1 MAADPEDLQIVCRV
15 YNVGPVPESET
26 ALEKEIVLDVTKIA
40 NHPKYQPGG
49 EKDTGNRTRGP
60 YTGFDLSVYH
70 VNDANL
76 RLEEG
81 VLWPA
86 CLPRME
92 GSDSEEESGKDFFAG
107 WKDQEPLHK
116 LNPDV
121 RVDSITN
128 NDYFPRMVQ
137 VENVTCEDPG
147 WMESNTFYPAR
158 TLCYKDP
165 SEASCFQH
173 GNSGSSVM
181 TYFKGNGGD
190 ESYAF
195 TGPLSMHKGCDKAS
209 F

>member
-1 MAADPEDLQIVCRV
+1 MHYAEADPEDLQIVCRV

-26 ALEKEIVLDVTKIA
+26 DEKEIVLTVTQIA
-40 NHPKYQPGG
+40 NHPEYQPGG
-49 EKDTGNRTRGP
+49 EENTGNGTRGP
-60 YTGFDLSVYH
+60 YTGNDISVYH
-70 VNDANL
+70 VNDDAL

-81 VLWPA
+81 KLWPA
-86 CLPRME
+86 CLPRLE
-92 GSDSEEESGKDFFAG
+92 DTEDSNKNFFAG

-116 LNPDV
+116 LDSDV
-121 RVDSITN
+121 KVDSITN
-128 NDYFPRMVQ
+128 NDYFPRMVHM
-137 VENVTCEDPG
+137 ESVTCADPS
-147 WMESNTFYPAR
+147 WMNSSTFYPAR

-181 TYFKGNGGD
+181 TYFKANGRD
-190 ESYAF
+190 DSYAF

>member
-1 MAADPEDLQIVCRV
+1 
-15 YNVGPVPESET
+15 
-26 ALEKEIVLDVTKIA
+26 
-40 NHPKYQPGG
+40 
-49 EKDTGNRTRGP
+49 
-60 YTGFDLSVYH
+60 
-70 VNDANL
+70 
-76 RLEEG
+76 
-81 VLWPA
+81 
-86 CLPRME
+86 ME

-116 LNPDV
+116 LNSDV
-121 RVDSITN
+121 KVDSITN

-137 VENVTCEDPG
+137 VEHVKCEDPK
-147 WMESNTFYPAR
+147 WMNSSTFYPAR

-181 TYFKGNGGD
+181 TFFKANGKD

-209 F
+209 FLKVHHISLFLILVIDEN

>member
-1 MAADPEDLQIVCRV
+1 MEADPEDLQIVCRV

-26 ALEKEIVLDVTKIA
+26 DENEIVLTVTQIA
-40 NHPKYQPGG
+40 NHPEYQAGSTLL
-49 EKDTGNRTRGP
+49 DTGSGTTRGP
-60 YTGFDLSVYH
+60 FTGYDISVYH
-70 VNDANL
+70 VNDAKL
-76 RLEEG
+76 QLQQG

-86 CLPRME
+86 CLPRLE
-92 GSDSEEESGKDFFAG
+92 GSEDPKSDFFAG

-116 LNPDV
+116 LDPDV
-121 RVDSITN
+121 RVSAITN
-128 NDYFPRMVQ
+128 NDYYPRAVQ
-137 VENVTCEDPG
+137 VKNVTCADPA
-147 WMESNTFYPAR
+147 WMNSSTFYPAR

-181 TYFKGNGGD
+181 TYFKANGQD